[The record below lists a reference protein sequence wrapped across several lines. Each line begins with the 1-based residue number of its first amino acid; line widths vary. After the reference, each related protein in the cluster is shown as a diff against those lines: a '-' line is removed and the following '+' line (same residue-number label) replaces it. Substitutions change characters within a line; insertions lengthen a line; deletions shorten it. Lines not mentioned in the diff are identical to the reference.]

1 MTSLL
6 EQLHDI
12 DGLDAIGWWPL
23 SIGWWIATAL
33 AASLSIA
40 FLCYVTYRLS
50 FARSWKN
57 DTLQKLARL
66 EKNLSETT
74 AKETA
79 IALSEY
85 LRRIALRRF
94 SRKECASLVAENWL
108 TWLAKHDP
116 KQFDWKTKGIFLINL
131 PYAPENA
138 TVSRVT
144 VEQVNDIIQATKN
157 WVR

>member
-12 DGLDAIGWWPL
+12 DGLDAISWWPL
-23 SIGWWIATAL
+23 STGGWIAIAL
-33 AASLSIA
+33 GTTLIVTL
-40 FLCYVTYRLS
+40 LCYAAYRLS
-50 FARSWKN
+50 FSRSWKS
-57 DTLQKLARL
+57 DTLKKLMHL

-74 AKETA
+74 ARETA

-94 SRKECASLVAENWL
+94 SRKECASLIGENWL

-116 KQFDWKTKGIFLINL
+116 KQFNWEAKGIFLINL
-131 PYAPENA
+131 PYAPENE
-138 TVSRVT
+138 TVA